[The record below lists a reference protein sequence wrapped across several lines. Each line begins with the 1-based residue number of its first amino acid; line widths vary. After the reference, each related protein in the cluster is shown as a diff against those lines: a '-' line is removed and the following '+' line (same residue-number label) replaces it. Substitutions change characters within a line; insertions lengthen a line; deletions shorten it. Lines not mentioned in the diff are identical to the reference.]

1 MSQKQEENP
10 AEETGEEKQVRIR
23 GTGVAARAGSAP
35 AAADWPP
42 LPQAPQGLATVSV
55 AQAAFRRGLVP
66 RCRLVKSIVILCDPL
81 SYWPL
86 SLPFSL
92 EKLFYNRLS
101 SGVGGC
107 LER

>member
-23 GTGVAARAGSAP
+23 GTGVAARAESAP

-55 AQAAFRRGLVP
+55 AQAAFRRGLGAP
-66 RCRLVKSIVILCDPL
+66 MSISQVDCHFVRSAFLLASKPSFQPGEAVL
-81 SYWPL
+81 
-86 SLPFSL
+86 
-92 EKLFYNRLS
+92 
-101 SGVGGC
+101 
-107 LER
+107 